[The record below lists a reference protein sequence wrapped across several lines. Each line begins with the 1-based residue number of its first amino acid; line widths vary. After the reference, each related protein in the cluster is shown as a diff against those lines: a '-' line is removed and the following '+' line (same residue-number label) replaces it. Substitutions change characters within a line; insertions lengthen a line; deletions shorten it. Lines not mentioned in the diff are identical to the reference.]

1 VLNIRQEENNLTKPR
16 HTFIVAILKTIIMAL
31 DKQNK
36 KPQSAKPTSAKSQ
49 DSKKASAATSKKK

>member
-1 VLNIRQEENNLTKPR
+1 
-16 HTFIVAILKTIIMAL
+16 MAL

-49 DSKKASAATSKKK
+49 DSKKASATTSKKK